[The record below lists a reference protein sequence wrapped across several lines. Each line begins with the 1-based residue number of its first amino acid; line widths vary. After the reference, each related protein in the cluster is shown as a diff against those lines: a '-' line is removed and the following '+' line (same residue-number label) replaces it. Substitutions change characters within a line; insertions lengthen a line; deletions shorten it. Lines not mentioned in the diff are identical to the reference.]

1 MPQYGAKNLQW
12 APFAASNPEPEDALP
27 NYGTPMKLG
36 DLMSVAETLN
46 FSEVESRADDVRK
59 IYLREFVDGSL
70 AVGVLELPNETASA
84 VTGAQIDSTEG
95 AKDIHFSSNDTSPYG
110 CLGFY
115 TTNIKADGSKY
126 YKGLFYPKVK
136 ASLDGRTYNTKQKTI
151 VLDSPKLTFSVD
163 ACKAQHPAAP
173 FLKSEANMKVHEVD
187 LCGQHLYLCLN
198 GQALFDLYDKFGT
211 KGFITD
217 PLKDSDKK
225 SFEAV
230 CYYLFK
236 LSEQGELYR
245 RWQGQTHGPVLTE
258 QFFRV
263 NLAPREVAAAKD
275 AILAAIV
282 LGFRREEKET
292 GDLDLGLVEL
302 QKKTGSP

>member
-1 MPQYGAKNLQW
+1 
-12 APFAASNPEPEDALP
+12 
-27 NYGTPMKLG
+27 
-36 DLMSVAETLN
+36 
-46 FSEVESRADDVRK
+46 
-59 IYLREFVDGSL
+59 
-70 AVGVLELPNETASA
+70 
-84 VTGAQIDSTEG
+84 
-95 AKDIHFSSNDTSPYG
+95 
-110 CLGFY
+110 
-115 TTNIKADGSKY
+115 
-126 YKGLFYPKVK
+126 
-136 ASLDGRTYNTKQKTI
+136 
-151 VLDSPKLTFSVD
+151 
-163 ACKAQHPAAP
+163 
-173 FLKSEANMKVHEVD
+173 MKVHEVD

-217 PLKDSDKK
+217 PLKGSGKK

-282 LGFRREEKET
+282 LGFRREEKEIESKVI
-292 GDLDLGLVEL
+292 GEIVMDRLKDLDAVAYVRFASVYREFKDVNTFMDEL
-302 QKKTGSP
+302 KKFLN

>member
-1 MPQYGAKNLQW
+1 
-12 APFAASNPEPEDALP
+12 
-27 NYGTPMKLG
+27 
-36 DLMSVAETLN
+36 
-46 FSEVESRADDVRK
+46 
-59 IYLREFVDGSL
+59 
-70 AVGVLELPNETASA
+70 
-84 VTGAQIDSTEG
+84 
-95 AKDIHFSSNDTSPYG
+95 
-110 CLGFY
+110 
-115 TTNIKADGSKY
+115 
-126 YKGLFYPKVK
+126 
-136 ASLDGRTYNTKQKTI
+136 
-151 VLDSPKLTFSVD
+151 
-163 ACKAQHPAAP
+163 
-173 FLKSEANMKVHEVD
+173 MKVHEVD

-217 PLKDSDKK
+217 PLKDNKAG
-225 SFEAV
+225 FEAT
-230 CYYLFK
+230 CFFLAK

-245 RWQGQTHGPVLTE
+245 RWQGQTRGPVLTE

-263 NLAPREVAAAKD
+263 NLAPHEVAAAKD